1 MTLEEA
7 ITQARQGGYQVN
19 GSDGVETY
27 SSGAKSSCSVWTRQ
41 ENDTSFL
48 VATEATFLDPLFW
61 HALGGAL
68 GWQGDTLPDFE
79 LDWDLIDESVHEEIA
94 QSLLL
99 KGIPTWLYYWHRFI
113 DCLTAGKTPESFFES
128 LP

>member
-1 MTLEEA
+1 MTIEEA

-19 GSDGVETY
+19 GSNRVETY
-27 SSGAKSSCSVWTRQ
+27 SNGTKSSCSVWTKQ
-41 ENDTSFL
+41 ENDTSSL
-48 VATEATFLDPLFW
+48 VAAEATFLDPLFW
-61 HALGGAL
+61 HALGGTR
-68 GWQGDTLPDFE
+68 GWQDDARPDFE
-79 LDWDLIDESVHEEIA
+79 LNWDLIDESVHEEIA

-113 DCLTAGKTPESFFES
+113 DYLTAGNTPESFFER